1 MSLEVRGKEVRQ
13 EAEGRLSEIMK
24 RLRQPLNRLV
34 MLRARGVVGPM
45 FQRARAKSPRMVH
58 SAGNY
63 RQYKDLNP

>member
-1 MSLEVRGKEVRQ
+1 
-13 EAEGRLSEIMK
+13 MK
-24 RLRQPLNRLV
+24 RLRQPMNRLV

-45 FQRARAKSPRMVH
+45 FQRARTKAPRLVH